1 MDAVAVYAVDSEA
14 HEVVPFSAIGRDK
27 AKMMDAVRSIRSA
40 GGGIYVYT
48 GLKAAW
54 EALKTSTAGQRHV
67 ILFADAA
74 DAEEPGIIKS
84 SSAKWRHRG

>member
-1 MDAVAVYAVDSEA
+1 
-14 HEVVPFSAIGRDK
+14 
-27 AKMMDAVRSIRSA
+27 MMDAVRSIRSA

-74 DAEEPGIIKS
+74 DAEEPGDYQKLIGEMAAQGVTVSVIGLGTRS
-84 SSAKWRHRG
+84 DRMRIS